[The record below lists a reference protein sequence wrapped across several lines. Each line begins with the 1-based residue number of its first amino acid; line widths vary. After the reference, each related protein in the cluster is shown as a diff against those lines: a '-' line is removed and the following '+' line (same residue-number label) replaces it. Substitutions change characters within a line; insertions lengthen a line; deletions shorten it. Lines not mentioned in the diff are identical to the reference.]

1 MSLLFD
7 LLRGQIYVPFSR
19 RVFPFGL
26 LEGVLQ
32 QQESLDQGPIGGIHH
47 DWVFFSM

>member
-32 QQESLDQGPIGGIHH
+32 QEESQGPIGGIHH